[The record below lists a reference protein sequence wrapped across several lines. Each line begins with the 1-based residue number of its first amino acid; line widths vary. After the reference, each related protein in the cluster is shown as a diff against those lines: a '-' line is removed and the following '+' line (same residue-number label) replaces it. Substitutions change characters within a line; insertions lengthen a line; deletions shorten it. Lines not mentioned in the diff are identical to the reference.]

1 MIRRDTNE
9 NRRLRGPR
17 AESQVR
23 VAIRRAVSSIA
34 AVFAP
39 TGNRRPQDVRRSV

>member
-17 AESQVR
+17 AESEVK
-23 VAIRRAVSSIA
+23 VAIRRAFSNIA

-39 TGNRRPQDVRRSV
+39 GENRRQDVRRSV